1 MVPRYFASQ
10 NCWRTKFQK
19 PAFSLGWTEEA
30 RLRESVK
37 FRKYAADCIRI
48 ANQMSGKDRQA
59 LLEIAD
65 AWEARA
71 QDSEKREKSLGTE

>member
-1 MVPRYFASQ
+1 MLKNKVPKTGVLVA
-10 NCWRTKFQK
+10 
-19 PAFSLGWTEEA
+19 GTEEA
-30 RLRESVK
+30 RLRDSKK

-59 LLEIAD
+59 LLEIAE

-71 QDSEKREKSLGTE
+71 QDSEKRDKGPGT

>member
-1 MVPRYFASQ
+1 LFENKVPKVGVLAVG
-10 NCWRTKFQK
+10 
-19 PAFSLGWTEEA
+19 AEEA
-30 RLRESVK
+30 KLRDSEK

-71 QDSEKREKSLGTE
+71 QDLEKREKGPST

>member
-1 MVPRYFASQ
+1 MRDA
-10 NCWRTKFQK
+10 
-19 PAFSLGWTEEA
+19 E
-30 RLRESVK
+30 K

-48 ANQMSGKDRQA
+48 ASQMSGKDRQA

-71 QDSEKREKSLGTE
+71 QDSEKREKGLGT

>member
-1 MVPRYFASQ
+1 LVPCYFASQ

-19 PAFSLGWTEEA
+19 PAFSLGRTEEA
-30 RLRESVK
+30 SLRESEK

-48 ANQMSGKDRQA
+48 QMSGKDRQA

-65 AWEARA
+65 AWETRA
-71 QDSEKREKSLGTE
+71 QDLEKREKGFGT

>member
-1 MVPRYFASQ
+1 
-10 NCWRTKFQK
+10 
-19 PAFSLGWTEEA
+19 
-30 RLRESVK
+30 LRDAEK

-59 LLEIAD
+59 LLEIAE

-71 QDSEKREKSLGTE
+71 QDSEKRDKGPGT